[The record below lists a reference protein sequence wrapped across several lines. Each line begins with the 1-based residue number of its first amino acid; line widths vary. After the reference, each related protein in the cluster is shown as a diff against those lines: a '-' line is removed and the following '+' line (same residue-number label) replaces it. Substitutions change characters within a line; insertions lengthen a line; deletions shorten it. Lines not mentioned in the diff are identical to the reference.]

1 MIKTRML
8 VLSVS
13 LAVGFLGAN
22 TAPPPA
28 DPSLVPAA
36 SASSSSYVVGNVEP
50 ASTNILDVSGS
61 GGFWRKVACVGC
73 AVALVAMP
81 FLVLNPIGVVGC
93 AAACFL

>member
-22 TAPPPA
+22 TVPPPA
-28 DPSLVPAA
+28 DPSLVAA
-36 SASSSSYVVGNVEP
+36 VSASSSSSIVGNVEP
-50 ASTNILDVSGS
+50 ASANTFDVSGS
-61 GGFWRKVACVGC
+61 GFWRKLACVGC
-73 AVALVAMP
+73 AVTLVVMP

-93 AAACFL
+93 AATCFL